1 MRSEF
6 KKIIDAQSMGM
17 TVGEACGK
25 LYTNMPTSEAN
36 FFGIVVQIQSKTG
49 GSLSEAFGNL
59 SRVLRER
66 EKMKGKIAAMSME
79 AKASAA
85 IIGALPFIVA
95 CLVTIMTPSYMM
107 VLFLTETGKI
117 MIAGSLFWM
126 FLGIMVMR
134 KMIRFDF

>member
-1 MRSEF
+1 
-6 KKIIDAQSMGM
+6 
-17 TVGEACGK
+17 
-25 LYTNMPTSEAN
+25 MPTSEAN

-66 EKMKGKIAAMSME
+66 KKMKGKIAAMSME

-107 VLFLTETGKI
+107 VLFLTQTGKI